1 MTLTIEGILSGVESG
16 FLESESYTIW
26 GRVCFFFF
34 FKDTKL
40 WNKIAKIF
48 PRVLE
53 KAIKIKGSEASLMN
67 LKINLLLKI
76 FLGGGKQWYQRICSR
91 QILWYLKLKLQ
102 YLGHVMQRADSSEK
116 SLMLGK
122 TEGKRRGQQRTRQ
135 LDGITHSMDMNVNK
149 LQETVKDRE
158 AWRAAVHGVTRSW
171 TWPSDWTTTKIYKN
185 YQLRIWIF
193 LIWSENKWLM
203 TDF

>member
-76 FLGGGKQWYQRICSR
+76 FLGGASNDIKGFA
-91 QILWYLKLKLQ
+91 
-102 YLGHVMQRADSSEK
+102 VDK
-116 SLMLGK
+116 SF
-122 TEGKRRGQQRTRQ
+122 
-135 LDGITHSMDMNVNK
+135 D
-149 LQETVKDRE
+149 
-158 AWRAAVHGVTRSW
+158 
-171 TWPSDWTTTKIYKN
+171 
-185 YQLRIWIF
+185 
-193 LIWSENKWLM
+193 IWSWSSNI
-203 TDF
+203 